1 MRTKIKLI
9 FLLLLWLST
18 ATYATHIVG
27 GSLDL
32 TRVGTTNAYV
42 IKLRVLRDC
51 FNGQAEFDVPAT
63 VGMFDKA
70 TNQQVRI
77 FNLRNPVVTNLGIV
91 GPGCAPI
98 PSACTEVGTY
108 TETITLNP
116 NTLRSA
122 AGYYF
127 VYMRCCRNKII
138 VNINQPEDAAITI
151 YTEIP
156 PLNIINST
164 PRFNNNPF
172 TFLCTNNLF
181 TYNFDF
187 TDPDGDSLVYSL
199 VTPLNG
205 PLTRNQPITSSP
217 SSGPYSDITWG
228 PGYSQNTQVQG
239 NPGLAIGRNSGEIEM
254 NPLASGV
261 HVAAIKVEEFR
272 FGVKLGEVRLELQ
285 FTIVNCPANPTP
297 TITIKNE
304 SGQPVFANNITVIA
318 PQSVCIDI
326 EGTDPTDS
334 IYMTVSSPSFTD
346 STKKTI
352 PTITQKN
359 VAANVKGTTRL
370 CWETICEYTEA
381 NKIQLTIDIKD
392 NGCPLPRKT
401 RRIFTINV
409 LPMPVQNS
417 VDILCLNF
425 FNDSIAFNYGDSNG
439 FSPYFNKYYLFRAV
453 NDNNFV
459 LFDSADKFINLYT
472 DNNAIDNKNT
482 NYKYFIRAGNK
493 CGYYGPTSD
502 TSTTFENLLVIPK
515 QHRINTVTVVENK
528 SLEVMWPVS
537 SEPDFA
543 RYSLFKTTRGSN
555 EWTFVKDFIGKQSTT
570 YEDLDVDVQNT
581 SYCYYV
587 LVRDTCQHV
596 SEQGKLACSIVL
608 KGESNPFKHDLNWLD
623 YPYWENGV
631 SNYAVYREDHM
642 TPFEL
647 NSLLSGQTTLTSDE
661 KLNTKS
667 GLYHY
672 YIEAREK
679 QSTTPAANETGNVFI
694 ARSNNIELIQ
704 APMVYAPNAFSV
716 NSDGLNDVMGV
727 RDIFVKDYH
736 LKLYNR
742 WGQLIFETL
751 DKNIQWDGKNQDG
764 IPVQQ
769 DVFVYVITYTGWD
782 SSAYTLTG
790 NVTLLK

>member
-217 SSGPYSDITWG
+217 SSGP
-228 PGYSQNTQVQG
+228 
-239 NPGLAIGRNSGEIEM
+239 
-254 NPLASGV
+254 
-261 HVAAIKVEEFR
+261 
-272 FGVKLGEVRLELQ
+272 
-285 FTIVNCPANPTP
+285 
-297 TITIKNE
+297 
-304 SGQPVFANNITVIA
+304 
-318 PQSVCIDI
+318 
-326 EGTDPTDS
+326 
-334 IYMTVSSPSFTD
+334 
-346 STKKTI
+346 
-352 PTITQKN
+352 
-359 VAANVKGTTRL
+359 
-370 CWETICEYTEA
+370 
-381 NKIQLTIDIKD
+381 
-392 NGCPLPRKT
+392 
-401 RRIFTINV
+401 
-409 LPMPVQNS
+409 
-417 VDILCLNF
+417 
-425 FNDSIAFNYGDSNG
+425 
-439 FSPYFNKYYLFRAV
+439 
-453 NDNNFV
+453 
-459 LFDSADKFINLYT
+459 
-472 DNNAIDNKNT
+472 
-482 NYKYFIRAGNK
+482 
-493 CGYYGPTSD
+493 
-502 TSTTFENLLVIPK
+502 
-515 QHRINTVTVVENK
+515 
-528 SLEVMWPVS
+528 
-537 SEPDFA
+537 
-543 RYSLFKTTRGSN
+543 
-555 EWTFVKDFIGKQSTT
+555 
-570 YEDLDVDVQNT
+570 
-581 SYCYYV
+581 
-587 LVRDTCQHV
+587 
-596 SEQGKLACSIVL
+596 
-608 KGESNPFKHDLNWLD
+608 
-623 YPYWENGV
+623 
-631 SNYAVYREDHM
+631 
-642 TPFEL
+642 
-647 NSLLSGQTTLTSDE
+647 
-661 KLNTKS
+661 
-667 GLYHY
+667 
-672 YIEAREK
+672 
-679 QSTTPAANETGNVFI
+679 
-694 ARSNNIELIQ
+694 
-704 APMVYAPNAFSV
+704 
-716 NSDGLNDVMGV
+716 
-727 RDIFVKDYH
+727 
-736 LKLYNR
+736 
-742 WGQLIFETL
+742 
-751 DKNIQWDGKNQDG
+751 
-764 IPVQQ
+764 
-769 DVFVYVITYTGWD
+769 
-782 SSAYTLTG
+782 
-790 NVTLLK
+790 

>member
-1 MRTKIKLI
+1 MRIRINLI
-9 FLLLLWLST
+9 LLVLLLQST
-18 ATYATHIVG
+18 STFATHIVG

-32 TRVGTTNAYV
+32 TRIGTSNSYV
-42 IKLRVLRDC
+42 MKLRVLRDC
-51 FNGQAEFDVPAT
+51 FNGQAEFDVPAS

-77 FNLRNPVVTNLGIV
+77 FSLRNPVVTNLEIV
-91 GPGCAPI
+91 GPGCAPV
-98 PSACTEVGTY
+98 PSACTEVGAY
-108 TETITLNP
+108 TETISLNP
-116 NTLRSA
+116 NILRST

-127 VYMRCCRNKII
+127 AYMRCCRNKII
-138 VNINQPEDAAITI
+138 VNINQPDDAAITI

-156 PLNIINST
+156 PLSVVNST

-181 TYNFDF
+181 TYNFEF

-205 PLTRNQPITSSP
+205 PLTRNQPITSNP

-239 NPGLAIGRNSGEIEM
+239 NPGLAIDRNSGEVEM
-254 NPLASGV
+254 IPLTSGV

-304 SGQPVFANNITVIA
+304 AGQPIFANTISVMT
-318 PQSVCIDI
+318 PQSICLDI
-326 EGTDPTDS
+326 EGADPTDS
-334 IYMTVSSPSFTD
+334 IYMTVSSPSFNDT
-346 STKKTI
+346 TKKTI
-352 PTITQKN
+352 PTITKKS
-359 VAANVKGTTRL
+359 VAASVKGTTRL
-370 CWETICEYTEA
+370 CWETLCEYTEA
-381 NKIQLTIDIKD
+381 NKIQLTIDIND

-409 LPMPVQNS
+409 LPMPIQNS

-425 FNDSIAFNYGDSNG
+425 LKDTIMFSYGDSNG
-439 FSPYFNKYYLFRAV
+439 FSSYFNKYYLFRAV
-453 NDNNFV
+453 NDNNF
-459 LFDSADKFINLYT
+459 LLYDSAEKSINNYT
-472 DNNAIDNKNT
+472 DNSAPNNRDI

-493 CGYYGPTSD
+493 CGFYGPTSD
-502 TSTTFENLLVIPK
+502 TTTTFENLLEIPK
-515 QHRINTVTVVENK
+515 QHRINTVTVVNNK
-528 SLEVMWPVS
+528 TLQVMWPVS
-537 SEPDFA
+537 DEPDFA
-543 RYSLFKTTRGSN
+543 RYSLYKSTRGSN
-555 EWTFVKDFIGKQSTT
+555 EWTFVKDFSSKQSIM
-570 YEDLDVDVQNT
+570 YEDESVDVQNI

-608 KGESNPFKHDLNWLD
+608 KGESSPFKHDLNWLD
-623 YPYWENGV
+623 YAYWENGT

-642 TPFEL
+642 TPFEI
-647 NSLLSGQTTLTSDE
+647 NSIVNGQTLIKSDE
-661 KLNTKS
+661 NLNLKS

-672 YIEAREK
+672 YVEAREK
-679 QSTTPAANETGNVFI
+679 QSTAPSANGNNGLFV

-704 APMVYAPNAFSV
+704 APMVYAPNAFTV
-716 NSDGLNDVMGV
+716 NGDGLNDVMGV
-727 RDIFVKDYH
+727 RDLFVKDYH
-736 LKLYNR
+736 LKIYNR

-751 DKNIQWDGKNQDG
+751 DKNIQWEGKNQDG
-764 IPVQQ
+764 NPVQQ

-782 SSAYTLTG
+782 DSAHTLTG
-790 NVTLLK
+790 NLTLLK